1 MWVRGGEVGARC
13 GLGLSLV
20 LLACSS
26 GGSAPPE
33 ATAGMGEQGPIAPDP
48 VADPPPAQPE
58 GLYDPEHLLEV
69 SIELAASD
77 WEALRADG
85 RSLFDFFLG
94 RNTELEYTEFDAV
107 ATVDGQRY
115 EGVTV
120 RKKGALGSMA
130 RLRPSLKLD
139 FGDGPRDP
147 ALPDLSRLTLNNN
160 RQDPSHAKQCLVYG
174 LFAKAGLPAPRC
186 NLAHVVVNG
195 EDLGTFSNVEAIKKP
210 FLRRYFANDSGNLYE
225 AQGVDFIATDTS
237 RFELK
242 TNEAA
247 NDRGDLERLITALDA
262 PDAELVTR
270 LSEVLDLEQFRDF
283 WALETLTGHWDG
295 YAGNRNN
302 YFAYADPESGLFHFM
317 PWGTDG
323 TFVESSPVDALNST
337 RTVYARSRIANRLYN
352 LVEQR
357 QLFRDRLGELSES
370 VWDEGVLVAELEQ
383 LTALAPDAWPAA
395 TDALTQHLETHRVTL
410 TGELALPAPEWI
422 ATPSTP
428 SPCNGIINNVSME
441 FSTDYGDLDA
451 AQPGAGEF
459 EVALSLDGNA
469 ITSSWFGRAGV
480 DPAATEPNAIV
491 RALTFLPDGRGIF
504 LQVTVPR
511 SQFAPGVRPL
521 WGLES
526 AGLVVVLDGA
536 NSRFIGFISD
546 GSFELDQASLVAGA
560 PVSGR
565 LNARLLQLG
574 CADL

>member
-1 MWVRGGEVGARC
+1 MWVRAGGVGARC
-13 GLGLSLV
+13 GLGLSL
-20 LLACSS
+20 LLLGCSS
-26 GGSAPPE
+26 DAASPPE
-33 ATAGMGEQGPIAPDP
+33 ATAGVGGQIPLDPDP
-48 VADPPPAQPE
+48 MENPAPAE
-58 GLYDPEHLLEV
+58 PAALYDPEHLVEV

-77 WEALRADG
+77 WEKLRAEG
-85 RSLFDFFLG
+85 RSLFDFFLA
-94 RNTELEYTEFDAV
+94 RNAELEYSEFAAV

-115 EGVTV
+115 ENVTV
-120 RKKGALGSMA
+120 RKKGALGSMS

-147 ALPDLSRLTLNNN
+147 ALPDLRRLTLNNN

-174 LFAKAGLPAPRC
+174 LFAKAGLAAPRC
-186 NLAHVVVNG
+186 NLAHVMVNG

-225 AQGVDFIATDTS
+225 AQGVDFSAADLS

-247 NDRGDLERLITALDA
+247 NDRGDLQRLITALDA

-270 LSEVLDLEQFRDF
+270 LSEVLDLDQFRDF

-323 TFVESSPVDALNST
+323 TFVESNPVDPLNTT

-352 LVEQR
+352 LADQR
-357 QLFRDRLGELSES
+357 QRFRDRLSELSASAWNEAT
-370 VWDEGVLVAELEQ
+370 LVAELEQ

-395 TDALTQHLETHRVTL
+395 TEALTEHVETHRATL
-410 TGELALPAPEWI
+410 ASELALPAPEWVD
-422 ATPSTP
+422 APSTP

-451 AQPGAGEF
+451 VQPGAGEF

-469 ITSSWFGRAGV
+469 VTSAWFGRAGV
-480 DPAATEPNAIV
+480 DPAAIEPNVLV
-491 RALTFLPDGRGIF
+491 RALSFFADGRGIF
-504 LQVTVPR
+504 VQITVPR
-511 SQFAPGVRPL
+511 TEFAPGARPL

-526 AGLVVVLDGA
+526 AGVVLVLDGA

-546 GSFELDQASLVAGA
+546 GTFELDQASLVREA